1 MISILANATA
11 PWWYDVLAFLAL
23 LGYLSLALHFI
34 RRIIA
39 GIGRA
44 ISRPVSYIFPTQ
56 YNVNLDVYNRDP
68 TRPDFSE
75 DETAAW
81 LNVTRKMEQ
90 FERRA
95 IDGKGKPK

>member
-1 MISILANATA
+1 MISILADATA

-23 LGYLSLALHFI
+23 LGYLSLALRFI

-44 ISRPVSYIFPTQ
+44 ISRPITYIMPTQ
-56 YNVNLDVYNRDP
+56 YNVNLDVYSRDP
-68 TRPDFSE
+68 TRPNFTD
-75 DETAAW
+75 DESAAW
-81 LNVTRKMEQ
+81 VNVTHKMEQ

-95 IDGKGKPK
+95 IEGKPK